1 MFDNLLRYRM
11 HLSIILILVLF
22 AGSFFVPI
30 WANAIALAVVLLSLI
45 IALYYVVSK
54 HIRINQGKPTNK
66 IRMTRNILLEL
77 TGILIAMLLAG
88 LAGRYG
94 AEALTHQI
102 GDKWMKLTVGI
113 LIGLLTG
120 LGVGIVF
127 RRAWGRFI
135 GIFVDNLSPRI

>member
-1 MFDNLLRYRM
+1 MKKIKYVLQSEMFKRKLMNLT
-11 HLSIILILVLF
+11 
-22 AGSFFVPI
+22 G
-30 WANAIALAVVLLSLI
+30 VLL
-45 IALYYVVSK
+45 
-54 HIRINQGKPTNK
+54 
-66 IRMTRNILLEL
+66 
-77 TGILIAMLLAG
+77 AMLMAG